1 MNEACVL
8 QCYVVLFA
16 NGFPFVHVTFGGSS
30 GIFNG
35 KTKEETVKALET
47 RLAQLEGKLAMK
59 SESSPSALTSS
70 ASYIYTAHLESNLEV
85 SRPVQEKIGW
95 LG

>member
-1 MNEACVL
+1 MCASVL
-8 QCYVVLFA
+8 CCVLFA

-35 KTKEETVKALET
+35 KTKEETVKALEA

-70 ASYIYTAHLESNLEV
+70 ASYIYTVHLESNLEV